1 MKSINK
7 FSNLK
12 NLTFKELIYNNE
24 VRALFIQVATVV
36 IIFSLFYVMIQ
47 NLNENIEA
55 RGIVSGFTFL
65 EGRSGF
71 DILPFLGSYIVKFS
85 PNSTNL
91 EVFYVA
97 IINTFVCAGVGI
109 ILSTILGLLIGIAR
123 LSSNYLISR
132 LSNAYIEL
140 FRNIPILLQI
150 LFWYNIFLNALPHP
164 KKSIS
169 FLDFIFINNRGFY
182 LPNPI
187 PQDGFIW
194 AIIAFIVGIGSASY
208 LKRHFKRK
216 QDETGQQTNTIGY
229 SLALILLFP
238 IVVFLLLGS
247 PLQLDYAILGK
258 FNLKGGLAIVP
269 EFVALTLALSVYTAT
284 YIAEAIRSG
293 IEAVDKGQK
302 EAAAAIGLTPIQ
314 SLKLVVLP
322 QALRVA
328 IPPTINQYLNL
339 TKNSSLAAA
348 IGYPELMSAF
358 GGTVLNQVGQA
369 IEILTMVML
378 VYLVISLAISVLLN
392 YVNKKMAIQG
402 R

>member
-1 MKSINK
+1 MKSFSK

-12 NLTFKELIYNNE
+12 NLSFKELIYNNE
-24 VRALFIQVATVV
+24 VRALLIQVSTVV

-97 IINTFVCAGVGI
+97 IINTFVCAAVGI

-169 FLDFIFINNRGFY
+169 LLDFMFINNRGFY

-187 PQDGFIW
+187 PQDGFLW
-194 AIIAFIVGIGSASY
+194 VSIAFVIGVASAIY
-208 LKRHFKRK
+208 LKRRFKRK
-216 QDETGQQTNTIGY
+216 QDETGQQTNTIGFT
-229 SLALILLFP
+229 LGLIIVFP
-238 IVVFLLLGS
+238 VVVFLLLGS
-247 PLQLDYAILGK
+247 PLQFDYAVLGK

-302 EAAAAIGLTPIQ
+302 EAAAAIGLTKMQ
-314 SLKLVVLP
+314 ALKLIVLP

-378 VYLVISLAISVLLN
+378 VYLVISLLISVLLN

>member
-1 MKSINK
+1 MKSFSK

-12 NLTFKELIYNNE
+12 NLSFKELIYNNE
-24 VRALFIQVATVV
+24 VRALLIQVSTVV

-97 IINTFVCAGVGI
+97 IINTFVCAAVGI

-169 FLDFIFINNRGFY
+169 LLDFIFINNRGFY

-187 PQDGFIW
+187 PQDGFLW
-194 AIIAFIVGIGSASY
+194 VSIAFVIGVASAIY
-208 LKRHFKRK
+208 LKYHFKRK
-216 QDETGQQTNTIGY
+216 QDETGQQTNTIGFT
-229 SLALILLFP
+229 LGLIIVFP
-238 IVVFLLLGS
+238 VVVFLLLGS
-247 PLQLDYAILGK
+247 PLQLDYAVLGK

-302 EAAAAIGLTPIQ
+302 EAAAAIGLTKMQ
-314 SLKLVVLP
+314 ALKLIVLP

-378 VYLVISLAISVLLN
+378 VYLVISLLISVLLN